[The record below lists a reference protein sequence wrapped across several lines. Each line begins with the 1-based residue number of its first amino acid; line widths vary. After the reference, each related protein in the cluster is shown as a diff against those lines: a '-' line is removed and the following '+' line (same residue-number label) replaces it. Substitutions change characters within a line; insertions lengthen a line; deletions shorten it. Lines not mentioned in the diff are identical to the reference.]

1 MTRTALVV
9 RLDSMGDVLIAGPA
23 VRAVAGT
30 VDRAVMLAGPRGAAA
45 ARLLP
50 GVADVL
56 VFDCPWVGKPAGPY
70 DASAVAEI
78 VENIRA
84 IGPDEALIL
93 TSFHQSPLPTALV
106 LRQAGVP
113 WIAAASEDYPG
124 SLLDR
129 RLPVP
134 DEDAE
139 PVRMLWIAQA
149 AGYRL
154 PAGDAGRLALRSSL
168 PPAEAGWAT
177 DRRYLVLHPGTAAPA
192 RAYPP
197 ELWADAAAELVA
209 AGWQLVLTGTAAERA
224 LTAGIAAA
232 CAAGDRV
239 IDLAGKLELDELAGV
254 LSRAAAVVVANTGPA
269 HLAAAVG
276 TPVVSLFAPVVPAR
290 RWAPY
295 GVPVTVLGDQSAA
308 CRDSR
313 SIHCP
318 VPGHPC
324 LSSVGAHQIRA
335 AVEELT
341 TTANHHA
348 RVGSS
353 GASGR
358 LQLPTGRAT
367 AHSPAE
373 RSREEQVV
381 K

>member
-1 MTRTALVV
+1 MSRTALVV

-23 VRAVAGT
+23 VRAVAGSVERT
-30 VDRAVMLAGPRGAAA
+30 VMLAGPRGAAA

-56 VFDCPWVGKPAGPY
+56 VFDCPWVGKPAAPY
-70 DASAVAEI
+70 DARAVAGVIES
-78 VENIRA
+78 
-84 IGPDEALIL
+84 IGALSPDEALIL
-93 TSFHQSPLPTALV
+93 TSFHQSPLPTALL

-134 DEDAE
+134 GPGPE
-139 PVRMLWIAQA
+139 PVRMLQIARS

-154 PAGDAGRLALRSSL
+154 PPGDAGRLALRSPL
-168 PPAEAGWAT
+168 PPAEAGWAAG
-177 DRRYLVLHPGTAAPA
+177 RRYLVLHPGTAAPA

-197 ELWADAAAELVA
+197 ELWAEAAAELVA
-209 AGWQLVLTGTAAERA
+209 AGWQLVLTGTAAERT
-224 LTAGIAAA
+224 LTAGIADA
-232 CAAGDRV
+232 CAGGDRV
-239 IDLAGKLELDELAGV
+239 IDLAGKLELDQLAGV

-290 RWAPY
+290 HWAPY
-295 GVPVTVLGDQSAA
+295 GVPVVVLGDQSAP
-308 CRDSR
+308 CRDTR

-324 LSSVGAHQIRA
+324 LRSVDARRIRA
-335 AVEELT
+335 AVEALVT
-341 TTANHHA
+341 
-348 RVGSS
+348 
-353 GASGR
+353 
-358 LQLPTGRAT
+358 
-367 AHSPAE
+367 
-373 RSREEQVV
+373 SR
-381 K
+381 